1 MGTPRTSAVST
12 LASGPGVASYT
23 QMYGE
28 WVQVHDDCSSANT
41 AATLLNPRRYTSDA
55 FPALIHPIIVTQGS
69 YVRFVGQQPVDVFTY
84 TPPVLRIFGADKVP
98 DATGAFPSGTIFW
111 RLDASTFT
119 AAGTSPTAINPATA
133 QTDGVNYYY
142 SEMFTHNGM
151 NLHGAKAILPIVET
165 AAADIYLLFA
175 QIVNI

>member
-1 MGTPRTSAVST
+1 
-12 LASGPGVASYT
+12 
-23 QMYGE
+23 MYGE
-28 WVQVHDDCSSANT
+28 WVKVHDDCSYANT

-55 FPALIHPIIVTQGS
+55 FPAYVHPIIVTQGS
-69 YVRFVGQQPVDVFTY
+69 YVRFVGQAPVDVFTY
-84 TPPVLRIFGADKVP
+84 SPPVLRIFGADKVP

-119 AAGTSPTAINPATA
+119 ATGTSPTAINPATA
-133 QTDGVNYYY
+133 QTDGAEYYY

-165 AAADIYLLFA
+165 ATDDIYLLYA

>member
-1 MGTPRTSAVST
+1 MGTPKTSAVST

-28 WVQVHDDCSSANT
+28 WVKVHDDCSYANT

-55 FPALIHPIIVTQGS
+55 FPAYVHPIIVTQGS
-69 YVRFVGQQPVDVFTY
+69 YVRFVGQAPVDVFTY
-84 TPPVLRIFGADKVP
+84 SPPVLRIFGADKVP

-119 AAGTSPTAINPATA
+119 ATGTSPTAINPATA
-133 QTDGVNYYY
+133 QTDGAEYYY

-165 AAADIYLLFA
+165 ATDDIYLLYA